1 MVIINRL
8 IFKRQIHISVTS
20 LCNCSISSCI
30 WLMVGFFEVFAKI
43 GYSSRYPCLNN
54 GIFCYQVT
62 DRIVEKFSFLYK
74 LLLTF
79 FFFCS
84 DFNTDICPCQ
94 NHILYRYSGESRL
107 LARINNGLFLCPTNA
122 CLINRGGCLSPIT
135 FNPAFRTVCS
145 VWF

>member
-79 FFFCS
+79 FFFV
-84 DFNTDICPCQ
+84 Q
-94 NHILYRYSGESRL
+94 ILIPTFAPVKSMYHLGDPVSLRL
-107 LARINNGLFLCPTNA
+107 LARINNGLFLCPVFIYFRYIRR
-122 CLINRGGCLSPIT
+122 LPFPIT
-135 FNPAFRTVCS
+135 FNPAFRTVS
-145 VWF
+145 DMWF